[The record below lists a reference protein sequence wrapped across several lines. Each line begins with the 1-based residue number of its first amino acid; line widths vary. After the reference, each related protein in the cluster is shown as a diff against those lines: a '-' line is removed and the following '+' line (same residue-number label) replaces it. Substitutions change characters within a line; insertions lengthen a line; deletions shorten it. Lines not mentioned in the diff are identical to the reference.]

1 MNNKVS
7 IIMPIYNRE
16 NKISQAIDSVLNQ
29 NYKNIELILIN
40 DGSTDNTEEICLKY
54 KKKDKRI
61 IYLKVENSG
70 PGGARNKGI
79 DISTGK
85 YIMFIDSDDYYD
97 VNMVKTMV
105 SCINKNNIQQE
116 CVICNRIIK
125 KKNKNVKI
133 ELLEKEMKKGEKSD
147 FIEFLQ
153 KNNLFNS
160 PCNKIYLKSIIE
172 INNIRFDERFMSG
185 EDYKF
190 NLDYFNNISTA
201 RTINKFLYNYVMND
215 DSIIHNIKYNDFFLQ
230 VKLVDYNKKIY
241 LENSYDVSNIY
252 YKYIKVAIGG
262 ISYKIESQKKYK
274 LVKEYIGRVINYP
287 SIQEILKKKFKKN
300 MEQKIF
306 YFLLKNKMKRSIY
319 IYIYCR
325 MIMKKIIY
333 TIRDN

>member
-1 MNNKVS
+1 MDNKVS
-7 IIMPIYNRE
+7 IIMPIYNRG
-16 NKISQAIDSVLNQ
+16 NKISQAINSVLNQ

-61 IYLKVENSG
+61 IYLKIENSG

-97 VNMVKTMV
+97 VNMVEIMV
-105 SCINKNNIQQE
+105 SCINNKQQE
-116 CVICNRIIK
+116 CVICNRIVK
-125 KKNKNVKI
+125 RKNKEVKI
-133 ELLEKEMKKGEKSD
+133 ELLEKEMKKEDKSH

-153 KNNLFNS
+153 ENNLFNS

-201 RTINKFLYNYVMND
+201 KTINKFLYNYVMND

-241 LENSYDVSNIY
+241 LENSYDTSNIY

-274 LVKEYIGRVINYP
+274 LVREYIERIINYP
-287 SIQEILKKKFKKN
+287 SIQEIFKKKFKKN
-300 MEQKIF
+300 MEQKII
-306 YFLLKNKMKRSIY
+306 YFLLKNEMKRSIY

-333 TIRDN
+333 KISNN

>member
-1 MNNKVS
+1 MDNKVS

-29 NYKNIELILIN
+29 NYKNIELILVN

-61 IYLKVENSG
+61 IYLKIENSG

-97 VNMVKTMV
+97 VNMVEIMV
-105 SCINKNNIQQE
+105 SCINNKQQE
-116 CVICNRIIK
+116 CVICNRIVK
-125 KKNKNVKI
+125 RKNKEIKI
-133 ELLEKEMKKGEKSD
+133 ELLEKEMKKENKSD

-153 KNNLFNS
+153 ENNLFNS

-201 RTINKFLYNYVMND
+201 KTINKFLYNYVMND

-241 LENSYDVSNIY
+241 LENSYDTSNIY
-252 YKYIKVAIGG
+252 YKYIKVVIGG
-262 ISYKIESQKKYK
+262 VSYKIESQKKYK
-274 LVKEYIGRVINYP
+274 LVREYIERIINYP
-287 SIQEILKKKFKKN
+287 SIQEIFKKKFKKN
-300 MEQKIF
+300 MEQKII
-306 YFLLKNKMKRSIY
+306 YFLLKNEMKRSIY

-333 TIRDN
+333 KISNN